1 MGASGSKTHRWDSL
15 PSSRALAGCVALA
28 LLMAFGILPET
39 GAVEVSKEYQVKA
52 LLVYH
57 FTQFVQW
64 PPEAVPSGAPLRIGV
79 LGDDP
84 FGAVMDLIAREEG
97 RGDHAIVVE
106 RYQEPEE
113 ARDCHILF
121 VSSSE
126 KARLSRVLAELKG
139 HPVLTVGDCDGFT
152 DAGGMVQLFTNA
164 EGKIRL
170 RVNLPAVR
178 LHGLN
183 MSSRLLRVAEVVPPG
198 S

>member
-1 MGASGSKTHRWDSL
+1 MTHRWDLPASRRGLGGFLAVSL
-15 PSSRALAGCVALA
+15 FLGVFPDAWSAEIAR
-28 LLMAFGILPET
+28 
-39 GAVEVSKEYQVKA
+39 EYHVKA

-57 FTQFVQW
+57 FTHFVQW
-64 PPEAVPSGAPLRIGV
+64 PQEALPSGAPLTIGV

-84 FGAVMDLIAREEG
+84 FGPVMDVIAREEG
-97 RGDHAIVVE
+97 GENPIVVK
-106 RYQEPEE
+106 RYDTPEA

-121 VSSSE
+121 ISSSE
-126 KARLSRVLAELKG
+126 KPRLNRVLTELKG
-139 HPVLTVGDCDGFT
+139 RPILTVADCDGFT
-152 DAGGMVQLFTNA
+152 DAGGMVQFFTNP

-178 LHGLN
+178 RHGLK